1 MLLLY
6 GALFT
11 VWGGVLIGALHVSTT
26 RYLSQVVDQILEQ
39 RLHFLINVDREDLP
53 ALMAASGQLDLRD
66 VMSYGLFDAG
76 GHFISGNIVR
86 PPAALR
92 TDGRVHALP
101 GGVLRRGR
109 VESLPA
115 RGVATY
121 LDNGELLVLAR
132 DTSVID
138 ELGVIVRNTLLWGA
152 SLTLIPGVI
161 GGFLLSRGPLRRVR
175 LIENAVQPIMR
186 GDLGRRLPIS
196 GRGDELDLLAGIINT
211 MLAEIERLVAEV
223 KGVGDSIAHDLRT
236 PLTHTRARLL
246 KLQHQSS
253 GDNAELVERCI
264 TDVDALL
271 ARFRALLRISEIE
284 DVRRRAGFARIDLA
298 DVARAVHELYAPL
311 AEDKGVKMLLRT
323 ERPAPVDADYG
334 LLFEACSN
342 LVSNAVKF
350 TPAGGRVTLSVYD
363 GESGDSDSDG
373 APGIEVLDTGP
384 GIAAGERE
392 AVLQR
397 FYRADPSRQS
407 QGFGLGLSI
416 VLAIV
421 RLHRFQLLI
430 GDGEDGAGTRVRL
443 RCGAARIA

>member
-11 VWGGVLIGALHVSTT
+11 IWGGVLIGALHVSTT
-26 RYLSQVVDQILEQ
+26 RYLAHVVDQILEQ

-53 ALMAASGQLDLRD
+53 ELMAASGQLDLRD
-66 VMSYGLFDAG
+66 VMSYGLFEASG
-76 GHFISGNIVR
+76 RFISGNIVR
-86 PPAALR
+86 PPEALR
-92 TDGRVHALP
+92 TDGLVHALP

-138 ELGVIVRNTLLWGA
+138 ELSVIVRNTLLWGV

-175 LIENAVQPIMR
+175 RIESAVQPIMR
-186 GDLGRRLPIS
+186 GDLGRRLPVS

-253 GDNAELVERCI
+253 GENAELVERCI
-264 TDVDALL
+264 NDVDALL

-284 DVRRRAGFARIDLA
+284 DVRRRAGFARIELA
-298 DVARAVHELYAPL
+298 AVARAVHELYAPL
-311 AEDKGVKMLLRT
+311 AEDKGVRLQLHIGQ
-323 ERPAPVDADYG
+323 PAPVDADYG

-350 TPAGGRVTLSVYD
+350 TPSGGHVTLSVYD
-363 GESGDSDSDG
+363 GNGDGGDG

-384 GIAAGERE
+384 GIAVGERE

-430 GDGEDGAGTRVRL
+430 ADGEAGSGTRVRIHC
-443 RCGAARIA
+443 RAAALG